1 MTVCQRTGIQ
11 KTQGFFMQGD
21 AVRCMGAGRLD
32 WYVSGK
38 DGIDRIDGK
47 DEMDGMIDR
56 RQSKVCYDIQIKIH
70 ENAGIRQ

>member
-1 MTVCQRTGIQ
+1 
-11 KTQGFFMQGD
+11 MQGD

-38 DGIDRIDGK
+38 DGIDGK